1 MPIQVD
7 PVSDMSFQI
16 DGSDSDMDPGFRVKM
31 YKILNKIL
39 LFLLFNSFLSFYH
52 LKLAK
57 TRTDPGSGSGK
68 LQRIRPNPDQYIRRL
83 AHDFI

>member
-52 LKLAK
+52 LCKFL
-57 TRTDPGSGSGK
+57 RLCQIQD
-68 LQRIRPNPDQYIRRL
+68 PDQ
-83 AHDFI
+83 